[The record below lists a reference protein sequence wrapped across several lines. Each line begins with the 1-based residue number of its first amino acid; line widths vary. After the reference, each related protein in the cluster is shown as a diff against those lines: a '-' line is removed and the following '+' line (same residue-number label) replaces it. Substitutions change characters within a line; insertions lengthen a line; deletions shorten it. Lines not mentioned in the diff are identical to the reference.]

1 MTGPFEPPIASSDLV
16 SSAAIEMTVMS
27 EPSTALRVLIA
38 DDHPAMRDG
47 LARAIAQESNMTVV
61 GIAVDGVEAV
71 TQFSALRPDVVLMD
85 LQMPRRN
92 GLQAIAEIRAHCA
105 NACLVVLT
113 SYAGDARVSRALELG
128 AASYILKTSRTETI
142 ITTIRSACNG
152 RTVLGPEVSHDL
164 EQHRGMEPL
173 TPREVCVLRLVAAG
187 RRNRHIGEELN
198 VSEQTIKSRI
208 KNILAK
214 LNAHDRSHAVALAMK
229 RGFLDH

>member
-1 MTGPFEPPIASSDLV
+1 
-16 SSAAIEMTVMS
+16 MS
-27 EPSTALRVLIA
+27 EPDTALRVLIA

-61 GIAVDGVEAV
+61 GMVADGVEAV
-71 TQFSALRPDVVLMD
+71 NQFSALRPDVVLMD

-92 GLQAIAEIRAHCA
+92 GLQAIAEIRAICPD
-105 NACLVVLT
+105 ACLVVLT
-113 SYAGDARVSRALELG
+113 SFAGDARVSRALELG

-142 ITTIRSACNG
+142 VATLCSACNG
-152 RTVLGPEVSHDL
+152 RTVLGSDVSHDL

-173 TPREVCVLRLVAAG
+173 SPREVSVLRLVAAG
-187 RRNRHIGEELN
+187 RHNRSIGERLN
-198 VSEQTIKSRI
+198 ISEQTVKSRI

-229 RGFLDH
+229 RGFLDPWNGSAGTAATTER

>member
-1 MTGPFEPPIASSDLV
+1 
-16 SSAAIEMTVMS
+16 MS
-27 EPSTALRVLIA
+27 EPDTALRVLIA

-61 GIAVDGVEAV
+61 GMVADGVEAV
-71 TQFSALRPDVVLMD
+71 NQFSALRPDVVLMD

-92 GLQAIAEIRAHCA
+92 GLQAIAEIRAICPD
-105 NACLVVLT
+105 ACLVVLT
-113 SYAGDARVSRALELG
+113 SFAGDARVSRALELG

-142 ITTIRSACNG
+142 VATLRSACNG
-152 RTVLGPEVSHDL
+152 RTVLGSDVSHDL

-173 TPREVCVLRLVAAG
+173 SSREVSVLRLVATG
-187 RRNRHIGEELN
+187 RHNRSIGEELN
-198 VSEQTIKSRI
+198 ISEQTVKSRI

-229 RGFLDH
+229 RGFLDPWNASAGTAATTGR